1 MTGEG
6 LVGVRI
12 RSGSGRIGGG
22 IVGACTRFGS
32 GIGAGGIMFGVVAC
46 FLRAPSGGRGRSQPG
61 RAVESLI
68 RQAIRRG
75 GVDAATRKACNS
87 ALPGLFA
94 QVAGTAR
101 DLPGSGESHRVSRA
115 VLRSI
120 QAPNP

>member
-1 MTGEG
+1 MKTRA
-6 LVGVRI
+6 LRQPARHVRVSAF
-12 RSGSGRIGGG
+12 RT
-22 IVGACTRFGS
+22 V
-32 GIGAGGIMFGVVAC
+32 